1 MAKNLFSEL
10 AMAKYIRTPGGERN
24 SNTGKNWS
32 KEELKLVLKLY
43 LYLKEEAYDNQPKI
57 HEHNIDIQKLGDY
70 LNRTTRSVESQML
83 MFRCLDRHKNYSR
96 KNYSKLCEV
105 LWIEYLEATIKDK

>member
-1 MAKNLFSEL
+1 MAR
-10 AMAKYIRTPGGERN
+10 YIRTPGGEKNKN
-24 SNTGKNWS
+24 SGKKWT
-32 KEELKLVLKLY
+32 KEELKFVLKLY
-43 LYLKEEAYDNQPKI
+43 LLLKEDADDNQPKI
-57 HEHNIDIQKLGDY
+57 HENNIDIQKLGEY

-105 LWIEYLEATIKDK
+105 LWNEYLEESIKDK